1 MITGA
6 ILIKIPDSESQEPE
20 PSLLVATQQCGRR
33 CEGQAGER
41 GFGGEVQRH
50 GGLGGEE
57 VGDFLE
63 ELGGEG

>member
-1 MITGA
+1 M
-6 ILIKIPDSESQEPE
+6 IKIPAYEFQEPE
-20 PSLLVATQQCGRR
+20 PSVSVTTQQCGRR

-50 GGLGGEE
+50 GGLGGQE

>member
-6 ILIKIPDSESQEPE
+6 IVIKIPDNEFQEPE
-20 PSLLVATQQCGRR
+20 PSVSVTTQQCGRR

-50 GGLGGEE
+50 GGLGGQE

-63 ELGGEG
+63 ELGGE